1 MRKEIWIFAAL
12 VVLALSLSMFAQQGA
27 QRAPAPAKPPAATL
41 IFREDFKGTKEHEV
55 QLTPDLLTNS
65 NLELKKYGP
74 GAKPGT
80 ADQSGLLLS
89 NEEDPTHPGKMD
101 TMVWTG
107 VVEGS
112 WAVMLRDKN
121 NYLDLRDTGRLRWR
135 LRQRSLH
142 QVRPVVKLADG
153 TMLVADYEEPLSTYF
168 RESELYFIDVPRW
181 RTINPE
187 TMQDARPKQGEGVW
201 KYDLDLSKIDE
212 IGFTDLM
219 AGAGH
224 GTQGNVAVDYIE
236 VYGNA
241 VKRAVSQ
248 SQAR

>member
-1 MRKEIWIFAAL
+1 MRKEICILSA
-12 VVLALSLSMFAQQGA
+12 VVILALSLSMFAQQGA
-27 QRAPAPAKPPAATL
+27 QNAPAPPKLPAASL
-41 IFREDFKGTKEHEV
+41 IFREDFKATKEHEV
-55 QLTPDLLTNS
+55 QLTQDLLTNP

-74 GAKPGT
+74 GAKPGN

-142 QVRPVVKLADG
+142 QVRPVIKLSDG

-168 RESELYFIDVPRW
+168 RESELYFVDVPRW
-181 RTINPE
+181 RTLDPA
-187 TMQDARPKQGEGVW
+187 TVQDARPKPGQGVW
-201 KYDLDLSKIDE
+201 KYDVDFSKVDE

-219 AGAGH
+219 IGAGH
-224 GTQGNVAVDYIE
+224 GTQGNVAVDYVE
-236 VYGNA
+236 VYGTP

>member
-1 MRKEIWIFAAL
+1 MRKEICILSAV
-12 VVLALSLSMFAQQGA
+12 VVLGLGFSTFAQQGA
-27 QRAPAPAKPPAATL
+27 QNAPGTGKQAVASL
-41 IFREDFKGTKEHEV
+41 LFREDFKATKEHEV
-55 QLTPDLLTNS
+55 QLTQDLLTNP

-74 GAKPGT
+74 GAKPGK

-101 TMVWTG
+101 TMIWTG
-107 VVEGS
+107 VVEGG
-112 WAVMLRDKN
+112 WVITLKHKD

-135 LRQRSLH
+135 VRQRSLH
-142 QVRPVVKLADG
+142 QIRPVIKLSDG

-168 RESELYFIDVPRW
+168 RETELYLMDISRW
-181 RTINPE
+181 RTLDPA
-187 TMQDARPKQGEGVW
+187 TAQDARPKPGERVW
-201 KYDLDLSKIDE
+201 KYDVDLSKVDE

-219 AGAGH
+219 VGAGH
-224 GTQGNVAVDYIE
+224 GTQGNIAVDFIE
-236 VYGNA
+236 VYGSP